1 MESDAIVFL
10 EKALESL
17 ATAES
22 EFAEA
27 RYNSC
32 ANRCYYACLQAAVAA
47 LLNEGIRSPGNKWGH
62 DFVQAQ
68 FSGQLINR
76 RKLYGGDLRTVL
88 TDNQIVRNRADY
100 TAEHVTAIQAGRAL
114 RKAHNFVNAVRQRS

>member
-1 MESDAIVFL
+1 MERAATVFL
-10 EKALESL
+10 EKALESS

-32 ANRCYYACLQAAVAA
+32 ANRCYYACLQATVAA

-76 RKLYGGDLRTVL
+76 RKLYSGDLRTVL
-88 TDNQIVRNRADY
+88 TDNQILRDQGDY
-100 TAEHVTAIQAGRAL
+100 KAEHVTDIQAGRAL
-114 RKAHNFVNAVRQRS
+114 RKARTFVDAVRQRS